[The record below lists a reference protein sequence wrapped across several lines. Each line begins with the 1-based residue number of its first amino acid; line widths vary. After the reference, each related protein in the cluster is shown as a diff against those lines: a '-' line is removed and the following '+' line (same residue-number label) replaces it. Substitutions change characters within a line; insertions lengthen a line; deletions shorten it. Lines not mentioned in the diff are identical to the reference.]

1 MYCPSRIASLFA
13 LSITTAA
20 LISSTA
26 PSYAAPN
33 SNTDK
38 VLVVQIPKA
47 DPNQERFIQSAP
59 NPQPI
64 PKSASPILPAQSAPS
79 ESTPVSSPFF
89 VRKIDI
95 LGGTVFSPKEFE
107 AITKPLEG
115 HSVTLQELGAAA
127 NAITQRYLNAG
138 YITSRAVLANQTVT
152 GGIVRMQIL
161 EGQLEDIQVEGTQR
175 LKPEYVRDRIQLG
188 VSVPLNTGKLEDQL
202 RLLKADP
209 LFENVEASLKAGTEN
224 NQAMLT
230 VRVKEA
236 ASFKTALS
244 IDNYSPPS
252 VAPERLAASL
262 RYQNLTGI
270 GDELAASYVAGTN
283 FEDFQR
289 AASNSY
295 DFTYRAP
302 LNAMNG
308 TLQLRAVSSASK
320 VTQAPFDVLGIR
332 SDSELYEISYR
343 QPLVRT
349 PQQELALSLGFT
361 YQNGQTFAFNNIATP
376 FGIGPDTNGRSRTSV
391 IKFGQDYTSRDTQ
404 GTWSLQSQ
412 FNIGTGLFG
421 ATVNE
426 EPIPDSRF
434 FSWQGQIERLQLLG
448 NGNLFIAQSSLQL
461 SGDSLL
467 PSHQFV
473 IGGGQSVRGYR
484 QNARSGDNGFR
495 ASVEGRFPV
504 VRNTEGNPTFQL
516 APFIEGGT
524 VWNTASN
531 PNTLP
536 PETFLASAGLGFL
549 WQPMPN
555 LNLRMDYGIPVVN
568 LKDRGTSLQDN
579 GLYFSLSY
587 TP

>member
-1 MYCPSRIASLFA
+1 
-13 LSITTAA
+13 
-20 LISSTA
+20 
-26 PSYAAPN
+26 
-33 SNTDK
+33 
-38 VLVVQIPKA
+38 
-47 DPNQERFIQSAP
+47 
-59 NPQPI
+59 
-64 PKSASPILPAQSAPS
+64 
-79 ESTPVSSPFF
+79 
-89 VRKIDI
+89 
-95 LGGTVFSPKEFE
+95 
-107 AITKPLEG
+107 
-115 HSVTLQELGAAA
+115 
-127 NAITQRYLNAG
+127 
-138 YITSRAVLANQTVT
+138 VT
-152 GGIVRMQIL
+152 GGVVRIQIL
-161 EGQLEDIQVEGTQR
+161 EGQLENIQVEGTQC
-175 LKPEYVRDRIQLG
+175 LKPEYIRDRIQLG
-188 VSVPLNTGKLEDQL
+188 VSIPLNMGKLEDQL

-209 LFENVEASLKAGTEN
+209 LFDNVEASLKAGTEN
-224 NQAMLT
+224 NQAILT

-252 VAPERLAASL
+252 IAPERLATSL
-262 RYQNLTGI
+262 HYQNLTGI
-270 GDELAASYVAGTN
+270 GDEITVSYAAGTN

-308 TLQLRAVSSASK
+308 TLQLRSVSSTSK

-332 SDSELYEISYR
+332 SDSELHEISYR

-376 FGIGPDTNGRSRTSV
+376 FGIGPNTHGRSRTSV
-391 IKFGQDYTSRDTQ
+391 LKFGQDYTSRDTQ

-412 FNIGTGLFG
+412 FDIGTGLFD
-421 ATVNE
+421 ATVHE

-434 FSWQGQIERLQLLG
+434 FSWQGQIERLHLLG
-448 NGNLFIAQSSLQL
+448 NGNLLIAQSSLQL

-473 IGGGQSVRGYR
+473 LGGGQSIRGYR
-484 QNARSGDNGFR
+484 QNARSGDNGWR

-504 VRNTEGNPTFQL
+504 ARNAEGNPIFQL

-524 VWNTASN
+524 VWNTAAN

-536 PETFLASAGLGFL
+536 PETLLASAGLGFL

-555 LNLRMDYGIPVVN
+555 LNMRMDYGIPIVN

>member
-1 MYCPSRIASLFA
+1 M
-13 LSITTAA
+13 
-20 LISSTA
+20 A
-26 PSYAAPN
+26 PSYAVPT
-33 SNTDK
+33 SNADK

-59 NPQPI
+59 NAPAI
-64 PKSASPILPAQSAPS
+64 PESANLTRPTQSLPS
-79 ESTPVSSPFF
+79 ESTSTTPPFF
-89 VRKIDI
+89 IRKIDI
-95 LGGTVFSPKEFE
+95 LGSTVLSTKEFD
-107 AITKPLEG
+107 AIIKPLEG
-115 HSVTLQELGAAA
+115 RLATLQELGAAA
-127 NAITQRYLNAG
+127 NAITQLYLNAG
-138 YITSRAVLANQTVT
+138 YITSRAVLANQTVA
-152 GGIVRMQIL
+152 GGVVRIQIL
-161 EGQLEDIQVEGTQR
+161 EGRLENIQVEGTQR
-175 LKPEYVRDRIQLG
+175 LKPEYIRDRIQLG
-188 VSVPLNTGKLEDQL
+188 ESIPLNTGKLEDQL

-209 LFENVEASLKAGTEN
+209 LFENVEASLKSGTEN

-244 IDNYSPPS
+244 IDNFSPPS

-262 RYQNLTGI
+262 RCQNLTGI
-270 GDELAASYVAGTN
+270 GDELAASYTVGAN

-308 TLQLRAVSSASK
+308 TLKLRSVSSKSK
-320 VTQAPFDVLGIR
+320 VTQSPFDVLGIR

-391 IKFGQDYTSRDTQ
+391 LKFGQDYTSRDPQ

-412 FNIGTGLFG
+412 FNIGTGLFD
-421 ATVNE
+421 ATIHE

-448 NGNLFIAQSSLQL
+448 NGNLLIAQSSLQL

-473 IGGGQSVRGYR
+473 IGGGPSVRGYR

-504 VRNTEGNPTFQL
+504 VWTKEGNPTFQL

-524 VWNTASN
+524 VWNTAAN

-549 WQPMPN
+549 WQPMSN
-555 LNLRMDYGIPVVN
+555 LNLRVDYGIPVVN
-568 LKDRGTSLQDN
+568 LKDRGNSLQDN